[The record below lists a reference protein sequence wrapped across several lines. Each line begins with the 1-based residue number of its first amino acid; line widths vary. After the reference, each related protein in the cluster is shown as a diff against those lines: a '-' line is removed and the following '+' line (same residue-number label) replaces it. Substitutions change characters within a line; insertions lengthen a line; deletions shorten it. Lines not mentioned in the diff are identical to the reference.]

1 MANEVYTQALGAMQ
15 RLVSARAASRAL
27 DSALKARGET
37 PDTVDAEVMS
47 RVLLGPI
54 LSEFETILPR
64 EGLKRQ
70 LRSLAANLRKNFP
83 KPLLIEPES
92 ANLDADVNADV
103 DADTDADADIYSEEE
118 MRQVVANEASTPSAH
133 ETEPGF
139 VYQTNALNGVPE
151 SLDLIFSVTSSS
163 VRTPSAPQ
171 GVAAAPQPA
180 AQPAEEARN
189 VVSAALESGD
199 LLEIPEELLELPDS
213 FEPELETPGTSAPET
228 PTETPTPPLS
238 GAQLEAAVLRFA
250 QLEQVKFVAAL
261 RPNGEVAAQRGSG
274 IDVAALAQLGLVG
287 LRLLRRSGPLR
298 TYYLAHT
305 RGQLFLLPFGEDTL
319 TLVGTPEL
327 NVGAIFNTFTSLKE
341 EL

>member
-1 MANEVYTQALGAMQ
+1 MQ

-70 LRSLAANLRKNFP
+70 LRSLAANLRKTFP
-83 KPLLIEPES
+83 KPLLAEPES
-92 ANLDADVNADV
+92 ADADTDVNADM
-103 DADTDADADIYSEEE
+103 DADADIYAEEP
-118 MRQVVANEASTPSAH
+118 RQVVVDEGADDEGEASTPSVH

-139 VYQTNALNGVPE
+139 VYQTNALSGVPE
-151 SLDLIFSVTSSS
+151 SLDLMFSVTTSS
-163 VRTPSAPQ
+163 VRTPLAPQ
-171 GVAAAPQPA
+171 SVVA